1 MAVIAEITQSDL
13 RIPSDSRIEANQS
26 GLIGE
31 TTIDITPSRNLNPQ
45 ELAMSPVGDDCNGE
59 LIICNGDQLQ
69 GQVGASYESLIRSAE
84 ELANAFAD
92 PEILNDLKLTL
103 QNTTQFTQQ
112 ATELTDELIVLS
124 QQVQGDIDPLLASAT
139 QASDNVAA
147 AAAEFEITGAE
158 VTNLITSN
166 RASLV
171 DTLTRIN
178 RSSVFFRRNHRQ
190 RLSGLSRW

>member
-1 MAVIAEITQSDL
+1 MLWLRGLNPGNRSYRATFIFENTLGGCRKARRCVIAVYPVGRVSDIRPNANEVAVIAEITQSDL

-92 PEILNDLKLTL
+92 PEILNDFKTYPPKHYPIYP
-103 QNTTQFTQQ
+103 
-112 ATELTDELIVLS
+112 AGDRTD
-124 QQVQGDIDPLLASAT
+124 
-139 QASDNVAA
+139 
-147 AAAEFEITGAE
+147 
-158 VTNLITSN
+158 
-166 RASLV
+166 R
-171 DTLTRIN
+171 
-178 RSSVFFRRNHRQ
+178 
-190 RLSGLSRW
+190 